1 MKKVGIKAII
11 LILFLLH
18 IPLFASEWQK
28 ELDAAKALGI
38 KFSSDN
44 KTGLQ
49 ELIQQKSGQTL
60 SYQVTGESG
69 PDHCKQ
75 FTVSVYLNGVAIG
88 SGVGRTKKEAEQAAA
103 GDALGKLK

>member
-44 KTGLQ
+44 KTLLKCPRNI
-49 ELIQQKSGQTL
+49 EKVIIPAT
-60 SYQVTGESG
+60 V
-69 PDHCKQ
+69 KQ
-75 FTVSVYLNGVAIG
+75 IG
-88 SGVGRTKKEAEQAAA
+88 YYSFNDGINEFACC
-103 GDALGKLK
+103 